1 MIDESVV
8 VRRMFGLCGFLEG
21 IILGMWI
28 GLVLKDVMGLRNFL
42 KKDWVYWVMCLLYL
56 YWVLIWYNLHL
67 CEFGS

>member
-8 VRRMFGLCGFLEG
+8 VRRMYGLCGFLEG
-21 IILGMWI
+21 VILGMLS

-56 YWVLIWYNLHL
+56 N
-67 CEFGS
+67 